1 MCELRFQMLKSW
13 VQNQDLGEIE
23 IEEKYVS
30 WVRSL
35 RTDRYVTAIPPVV
48 FSRVTLKVYG
58 G

>member
-1 MCELRFQMLKSW
+1 MLKSW